1 MNIILNL
8 VNKRVGGS
16 VRIFEYFRR
25 RKANSIEQK
34 VRSKNIGKRY
44 LMLISG
50 CLIVA
55 FAFNLF
61 FLKYDIVCFGVS
73 GISIV
78 LNEFGVN
85 PSIFILSA
93 NIFLMILA
101 YFVLG
106 FDNMKNQLVGALSY
120 PIFVEITSF
129 ITERIDLGGTELV
142 VIAIMGGVFA
152 GIGYGLIYKS
162 DFSTGGTDVIIEIIS
177 KYGKISMGNA
187 GLIVNGIIVI
197 IGKIVFSWDIVL
209 YAILVSYL
217 ISIFTDKVLLGIS
230 KSKVFYIVTNKKN
243 DDIVRD
249 FLISLPE
256 VGATVID
263 AEGGYSSDDQTLLLA
278 VVPTRE
284 YFIVKEGLKE
294 IDKDIFFLIC
304 DSYEVSNNGDL

>member
-73 GISIV
+73 GISIA

-294 IDKDIFFLIC
+294 IDKDIFFLVC